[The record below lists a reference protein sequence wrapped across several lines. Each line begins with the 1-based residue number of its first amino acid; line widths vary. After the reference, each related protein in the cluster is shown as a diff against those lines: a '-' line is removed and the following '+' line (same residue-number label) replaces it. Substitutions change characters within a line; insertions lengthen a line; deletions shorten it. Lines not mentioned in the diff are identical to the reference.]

1 MELLYLKHL
10 ESLWWFRWDFFH
22 ILRGNHFTFVIEM
35 FDGNWLEKKKS
46 EIEEENFA
54 RLLMDRDKQKL
65 EDFIEDLQYEAD
77 IDESYEKLQK
87 T

>member
-1 MELLYLKHL
+1 
-10 ESLWWFRWDFFH
+10 
-22 ILRGNHFTFVIEM
+22 M
-35 FDGNWLEKKKS
+35 FDGNWLEKKES
-46 EIEEENFA
+46 EIQEENFA

-65 EDFIEDLQYEAD
+65 EDFIEDLQHEAD